1 MMKQVDK
8 LLVSIINIVVINYLL
23 IDLIDAL
30 TLSFKYKSA
39 PFWIKVF
46 TMASLPQLAAT
57 INAVH
62 PYYSK

>member
-30 TLSFKYKSA
+30 TLVFKYKSA

-46 TMASLPQLAAT
+46 TTASLPQEAAH

-62 PYYSK
+62 PSYSK

>member
-46 TMASLPQLAAT
+46 TMASLRQQAAN
-57 INAVH
+57 INAVF
-62 PYYSK
+62 PTYSK

>member
-1 MMKQVDK
+1 MMEQVDK

-30 TLSFKYKSA
+30 TLVFKYKSA

-46 TMASLPQLAAT
+46 TTASSP
-57 INAVH
+57 
-62 PYYSK
+62 

>member
-1 MMKQVDK
+1 MMEQVDK

-30 TLSFKYKSA
+30 TLFFKYKSA

-46 TMASLPQLAAT
+46 TTASLPKEAAN
-57 INAVH
+57 INGVH
-62 PYYSK
+62 PSYSK